1 MPIERYKQGQYAFL
15 ASVITV
21 LIQYIET
28 IVGSSTANTQW
39 INPASAGLFVTQ
51 VIIALLR
58 GFFCIKIP
66 RRPNVFHN
74 GKEVDQQNT
83 VSVFSRFTFSWANSL
98 LRETS
103 LNKTLNIDD
112 LPVLSLA
119 TRPETL
125 LTAIER
131 ERLGRPLWKAL
142 AIAHWR
148 SIMLQMTLAVVAC
161 VLSFGPQVA
170 LYGILKSLE
179 DRDRGSWNPSYSWTW
194 VSVLG
199 CFMLLSSSTD
209 SWLFWVIQSRIGV
222 PMYEQLIAL
231 VFAKS
236 MRRKNVK
243 GSKMSSETDESSSSL
258 PTTSLL
264 DADEKVDE
272 NPQKSLQGTINYATV
287 DAKRVADFASYSY
300 LIPHAFLRL
309 LIACGFL
316 LDLLGW
322 TSLLAGL
329 LMGVIII
336 PVNSHLAK
344 QYASSQDDLM
354 KLRDLKLGVVSEV
367 LQGIRQVKFSALESE
382 WEKKIAERRRA
393 ELQSLWT
400 SFKYSTGLISIW
412 ILGPLMLSA
421 ASLTVYALTHGG
433 LTASVAFTAM
443 SIFGALELSMASLPD
458 LMARIVEAKTSSDRI
473 DKFMASPDKLP
484 NTIPAEHISF
494 EKASIAWPMD
504 DDYWDSDE
512 RFILRDL
519 NLNFPI
525 KGLSIIC
532 GRTGSGKSL
541 LLASIL
547 GECDIL
553 DGNVKVPA
561 SSQHGIQYD
570 CRIPSAEWTID
581 SQIAYVAQMP
591 WIENGTIRDNI
602 LFGLPY
608 NPTRYR
614 KVLFAAALEKD
625 LDMFPDKEMTDIGAN
640 GVNLSGGQ
648 RWRVSFARALYS
660 RAGILIMDDIFSA
673 LDAHTGRHVY
683 EHALVGEISRNR
695 TRILVT
701 HHASLCLPQT
711 DYSVLLENGHVK
723 YAGTVEDLQKNDLPV
738 EKAMKVEDQHH
749 TQIPKLE
756 TKLDPVH
763 CKEHSTTKKRT
774 SSTGMH
780 GPVHSRHG
788 SVASRRSSGTVTVGE
803 SGPKKFMPD
812 ENTGAGSVS
821 LSVYKTYIKKGGTVT
836 FWGAILGAYIA
847 YTVFILG
854 RVSRLFPYLTSVAN
868 PCPTVMVG
876 RIMDQVIFRKRSLH
890 VSCGVYWHLGY
901 CLHHRDSK
909 ILCTHDRRNRGIQKP
924 VR

>member
-1 MPIERYKQGQYAFL
+1 M
-15 ASVITV
+15 ITV
-21 LIQYIET
+21 LIQYIAA
-28 IVGSSTANTQW
+28 IAGSSTPNTQW
-39 INPASAGLFVTQ
+39 ISPASAGLFVAQ

-58 GFFCIKIP
+58 GFFCIRIP

-83 VSVFSRFTFSWANSL
+83 VSIFNRFTFSWANGL
-98 LRETS
+98 LRQTS
-103 LNKTLNIDD
+103 LNKTLSVDD

-119 TRPETL
+119 ARPDKL
-125 LTAIER
+125 LTSIER
-131 ERLGRPLWKAL
+131 ERRGRPLWKAL
-142 AIAHWR
+142 AVAHWW
-148 SIMLQMTLAVVAC
+148 SIVLQMTLAVVAC
-161 VLSFGPQVA
+161 ILSFGPQVA

-179 DRDRGSWNPSYSWTW
+179 DRDRGSWNPSYSWIW
-194 VSVLG
+194 VSALG
-199 CFMLLSSSTD
+199 CLMLLSSSID
-209 SWLFWVIQSRIGV
+209 SWLFWVIHSKIGV
-222 PMYEQLIAL
+222 PIYEQLIAL

-243 GSKMSSETDESSSSL
+243 GSKNSSETDESSSSL

-264 DADEKVDE
+264 DTDEKAEE
-272 NPQKSLQGTINYATV
+272 NPQKSLQGTINYAAV

-329 LMGVIII
+329 LMGFIII
-336 PVNSHLAK
+336 PINSHLAK
-344 QYASSQDDLM
+344 RYASSQDDLM

-382 WEKKIAERRRA
+382 WEKKISERRHA

-421 ASLTVYALTHGG
+421 ASLTVYAVAHGG

-443 SIFGALELSMASLPD
+443 SIFGAIELSMASLPD
-458 LMARIVEAKTSSDRI
+458 LMARIVEAKTSCDRI
-473 DKFMASPDKLP
+473 DTFMACPDKLP
-484 NTIPAEHISF
+484 NTNPAEHISF
-494 EKASIAWPMD
+494 ENASIAWPTD
-504 DDYWDSDE
+504 DDDDWVADE
-512 RFILRDL
+512 RFILHDV
-519 NLNFPI
+519 NLNFPT

-532 GRTGSGKSL
+532 GKTGSGKSL
-541 LLASIL
+541 LLSSIL

-553 DGNVKVPA
+553 NGNVKVPA
-561 SSQHGIQYD
+561 CSQYGTQNY
-570 CRIPSAEWTID
+570 CRIPSAEWIID

-614 KVLFAAALEKD
+614 KVLFASALEKD

-723 YAGTVEDLQKNDLPV
+723 YAGAAEDLKKSDLPV
-738 EKAMKVEDQHH
+738 EKTAKVEDQHH
-749 TQIPKLE
+749 NQTPKLE
-756 TKLDPVH
+756 MKLGPVY
-763 CKEHSTTKKRT
+763 CKEHASSKKRT
-774 SSTGMH
+774 SSTGMY
-780 GPVHSRHG
+780 GPMHRRNS
-788 SVASRRSSGTVTVGE
+788 SVASTRSSGTVIGGE

-821 LSVYKTYIKKGGTVT
+821 LSVYKTYMKKGGTAS

-854 RVSRLFPYLTSVAN
+854 RVSRTLPYLTSVAN
-868 PCPTVMVG
+868 PWPTVMVG
-876 RIMDQVIFRKRSLH
+876 RIMDQFILRKRSFQ
-890 VSCGVYWHLGY
+890 VSCGVCWHLGY
-901 CLHHRDSK
+901 GLHHRHSK
-909 ILCTHDRRNRGIQKP
+909 ILRTHDRRNRGIQKH
-924 VR
+924 V

>member
-1 MPIERYKQGQYAFL
+1 M
-15 ASVITV
+15 
-21 LIQYIET
+21 LIQYIGA
-28 IVGSSTANTQW
+28 IVSSSTANTRW
-39 INPASAGLFVTQ
+39 TNPASAGLFVTQ

-66 RRPNVFHN
+66 RRPEVFHN
-74 GKEVDQQNT
+74 GKEVDQQDT
-83 VSVFSRFTFSWANSL
+83 VSIFNRFTFSWANGL
-98 LRETS
+98 LRRAS
-103 LNKTLNIDD
+103 LNKTLNVDD

-119 TRPETL
+119 ARPDTL
-125 LTAIER
+125 LTSIER
-131 ERLGRPLWKAL
+131 ERLDRPLWKAL
-142 AIAHWR
+142 AVAHWR
-148 SIMLQMTLAVVAC
+148 SIVLQMSLAVVAC
-161 VLSFGPQVA
+161 ILSFGPQVA

-179 DRDRGSWNPSYSWTW
+179 DRDRGSWNPSFSWTW
-194 VSVLG
+194 VSALG

-209 SWLFWVIQSRIGV
+209 SWLFWIIHSRIGV
-222 PMYEQLIAL
+222 PIYEQLVAL

-236 MRRKNVK
+236 MRRKNVN
-243 GSKMSSETDESSSSL
+243 GSKTSSETDESSSLL

-264 DADEKVDE
+264 DEDEKADETQ
-272 NPQKSLQGTINYATV
+272 QKSLQGTINYAAV

-300 LIPHAFLRL
+300 LIPHAFLRM

-316 LDLLGW
+316 LNLLGL

-329 LMGVIII
+329 LMGFIII
-336 PVNSHLAK
+336 PINSHLAK
-344 QYASSQDDLM
+344 RYASLQDDLM

-367 LQGIRQVKFSALESE
+367 LQGIRQVKFSALENE
-382 WEKKIAERRRA
+382 WEKKIVERRKA
-393 ELQSLWT
+393 ELQTLWT

-421 ASLTVYALTHGG
+421 ASLTVYALAHGG

-443 SIFGALELSMASLPD
+443 SIFGAIELSMASLPE
-458 LMARIVEAKTSSDRI
+458 LMARIMEAKTSSDRI
-473 DKFMASPDKLP
+473 DAFLASPDKLP
-484 NTIPAEHISF
+484 NTTPGEHISF
-494 EKASIAWPMD
+494 ENASIAWPTD
-504 DDYWDSDE
+504 DENWDANE
-512 RFILRDL
+512 RFILHDL
-519 NLNFPI
+519 NLSFPK

-553 DGNVKVPA
+553 SGNVKVPA
-561 SSQHGIQYD
+561 FPHHDTQQYR
-570 CRIPSAEWTID
+570 RIPNAEWTIEN
-581 SQIAYVAQMP
+581 QIAYVAQMP

-608 NPTRYR
+608 NPPRYR
-614 KVLFAAALEKD
+614 KVLFASALEKD
-625 LDMFPDKEMTDIGAN
+625 LDMFPEKEMTDIGAN

-683 EHALVGEISRNR
+683 EHALAGEISRNR

-723 YAGTVEDLQKNDLPV
+723 YAGVAENLQKDDLPV
-738 EKAMKVEDQHH
+738 EKTAKDDNLHH
-749 TQIPKLE
+749 TQKPKLE
-756 TKLDPVH
+756 LQVGPVQL
-763 CKEHSTTKKRT
+763 KEHCTTNKRT
-774 SSTGMH
+774 SSTRTQRA
-780 GPVHSRHG
+780 VHCRDG
-788 SVASRRSSGTVTVGE
+788 SAARRRSSGSAIVGE
-803 SGPKKFMPD
+803 PETKKFMPD
-812 ENTGAGSVS
+812 ENTGSGSVS
-821 LSVYKTYIKKGGTVT
+821 LFVYKTYIKKGGTLS

-854 RVSRLFPYLTSVAN
+854 RVSLRLPRF
-868 PCPTVMVG
+868 
-876 RIMDQVIFRKRSLH
+876 RI
-890 VSCGVYWHLGY
+890 C
-901 CLHHRDSK
+901 C
-909 ILCTHDRRNRGIQKP
+909 
-924 VR
+924 